1 MGKVYYTDEELDIN
15 HKRFRV
21 CKNKGNDCD
30 KNEFMAKHMSTKFC
44 SEDCNNKFS
53 NWEKQ
58 RQKKRKYSP
67 KETNLKIL
75 RYIVQNNQMPIVGYN
90 NLIDVNF
97 KFEEMDKIEFI
108 PSFNR
113 KGMVFGEFVLI
124 QWGKDTFLIIKK

>member
-1 MGKVYYTDEELDIN
+1 MGKIYYTDEEVEKK

-21 CKNKGNDCD
+21 CKNKGNDCE

-58 RQKKRKYSP
+58 QLRKRIYSP
-67 KETNLKIL
+67 KHTNFKIL
-75 RYIVQNNQMPIVGYN
+75 TNIVQNNQMPITSYN
-90 NLIDVNF
+90 NLLGVNF
-97 KFEEMDKIEFI
+97 KFEEMESTDFI

-113 KGMVFGEFVLI
+113 KGMVFGEFVLV